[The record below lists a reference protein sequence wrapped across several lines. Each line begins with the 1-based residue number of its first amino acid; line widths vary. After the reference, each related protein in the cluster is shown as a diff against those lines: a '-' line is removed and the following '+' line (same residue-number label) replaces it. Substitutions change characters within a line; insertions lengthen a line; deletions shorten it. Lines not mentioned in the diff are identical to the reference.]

1 MNNQSILKDI
11 SILPLNAQ
19 REVID
24 FIDFLKT
31 RYATES
37 KDQKKALS
45 ATPIEDEIFIGMW
58 HNRKDLE
65 DSSEWVKKS
74 ERIRLLQKS

>member
-11 SILPLNAQ
+11 SILPLKAQ
-19 REVID
+19 REVVD

-31 RYATES
+31 RYVTES

-65 DSSEWVKKS
+65 DSSEWVKK
-74 ERIRLLQKS
+74 IRTNDWK

>member
-11 SILPLNAQ
+11 SILPLKAQ
-19 REVID
+19 REVVD

-58 HNRKDLE
+58 HNRKDLK
-65 DSSEWVKKS
+65 DSSEWVKK
-74 ERIRLLQKS
+74 IRTNDWK